1 MQLETL
7 IYYKGLSLEKRK
19 FYISGKFYKEKM
31 LTKRGQ
37 AAAGAAIGTLTLN
50 PILAFIG
57 GFISHLILDMIPHG
71 DEGIQKCIWFKTKM
85 QCTIAAALIDF
96 IGVTILLI
104 FLINRVDIALLPSII
119 AGMAGGIAPDA
130 LWGFHE
136 LTKTPLLGWYR
147 RWHTNG
153 HNFLTKK
160 KISPP
165 CAQL

>member
-1 MQLETL
+1 M
-7 IYYKGLSLEKRK
+7 
-19 FYISGKFYKEKM
+19 YI
-31 LTKRGQ
+31 TVH

-160 KISPP
+160 KINIIQGLLVQIPFL
-165 CAQL
+165 AVFVWFALQ